1 MTQSE
6 FITKM
11 EDIEI
16 RLRKEKQ
23 MHLEEMDQ
31 NELRYHEEQNRVRED
46 FKKRKAELQ
55 REYAERMELLITER
69 RALRVQWSDE
79 QARTA
84 AAMAQAMAHRAGV
97 SEQTTVVS
105 NQ

>member
-16 RLRKEKQ
+16 HVRKAKQ
-23 MHLEEMDQ
+23 MHLEEMNQ

-84 AAMAQAMAHRAGV
+84 AAMAQAMAHRAGL
-97 SEQTTVVS
+97 SGQESATS